1 MKLFRAAV
9 IFFAIIVGVVLY
21 FYQDFKNTRDAS
33 QFYAEKGNIQTRPE
47 QTSFPEFLEKLNIS
61 ASQTRYIND
70 LKSAHYQPGKLGEEL
85 SENFDFAGLITEP
98 VIDKILAQKAT
109 EPVKLII
116 APQKYFQNSLAISQK
131 GRRFSQILALNALL
145 EADRQQPQKA
155 TRLFE
160 AALAFFP
167 EAYRF
172 TEGMFFGVYTRIQVL
187 LDINFL
193 CRSINQAC
201 YLGEFDEYSVSILLE
216 RLKNI
221 EEKFPPFKDVLLQYR
236 SLPGDFTKLFTNW
249 SSEKEKKHHLETQ
262 KILLTMVP
270 DAEAFFDKN
279 YAKFLEIADLEI
291 NAGQKLGAE
300 FAQKQ
305 KELLQNFKDR
315 SSPANLFRN
324 PFGYR
329 RYFAEHL
336 ACIDAPPF
344 QDIHR
349 IVWKTRQQLEGTRTI
364 LAIEAFTSRNA
375 KPPENLEELNMFFN
389 QNFGRDLYSGKQLDY
404 ASSPLALRSCG
415 PDGSFGNEDDIAIFP
430 ETSAPSSN

>member
-9 IFFAIIVGVVLY
+9 IFFAIIAGVVLY
-21 FYQDFKNTRDAS
+21 FYQDFKDTRDAS
-33 QFYAEKGNIQTRPE
+33 QFYAEKGNINVPTGQSPL
-47 QTSFPEFLEKLNIS
+47 PDFLEKIRVT
-61 ASQTRYIND
+61 ASQTRYINEF
-70 LKSAHYQPGKLGEEL
+70 KSSHYQPGKLADEL
-85 SENFDFAGLITEP
+85 NANFDFANLVAET
-98 VIDKILAQKAT
+98 VIDKILATKAT
-109 EPVKLII
+109 EPVKLILE
-116 APQKYFQNSLAISQK
+116 PQKYFQNSLAVSQK

-145 EADRQQPQKA
+145 AADRQQPQKA

-160 AALAFFP
+160 AALAFLP
-167 EAYRF
+167 EPYRY
-172 TEGMFFGVYTRIQVL
+172 TEGMFFGVYTRIQIL

-193 CRSINQAC
+193 CRTINQAC
-201 YLGEFDEYSVSILLE
+201 YLGEFDEYSVSLLLE

-221 EEKFPPFKDVLLQYR
+221 EEKFPQFKDVLLQYR
-236 SLPGDFTKLFTNW
+236 SLPGDFTKLFINW
-249 SSEKEKKHHLETQ
+249 SSEKEKKQHLKTQ

-305 KELLQNFKDR
+305 KELLLNFNDR

-329 RYFAEHL
+329 RYFAEYL

-364 LAIEAFTSRNA
+364 LAIEAYISRN
-375 KPPENLEELNMFFN
+375 KQYPDSLQQLNDFFN
-389 QNFGRDLYSGKQLDY
+389 QSFGNDLYSGSQLEY
-404 ASSPLALRSCG
+404 ASESLKLTSAG
-415 PDGSFGNEDDIAIFP
+415 PDKLLKTEDDVLIFP
-430 ETSAPSSN
+430 ETR